1 MQQTPAS
8 ADAPP
13 PLIDTIRDKRAHMLS
28 VAEEV
33 FLSEGYHASMDSIA
47 ARAKVAKQTVYNHFG
62 SKEGLF
68 SEVVRRIA
76 DTITDALFEPDL
88 DLRAALLGFAL
99 SLRAR
104 ALCPQGISTYRAL
117 VAEAPRFPEPALL
130 IYAKG
135 PRTGRD
141 VLAMLFRKKMA
152 KGELLSADPEL
163 AAEQFIGMLTGYD
176 RVRLL
181 FGAERSNTA
190 IVESAY
196 CEQTVDAFLRAY
208 SPNKRTRVPG
218 NLKRPTHNE

>member
-1 MQQTPAS
+1 MQQTS
-8 ADAPP
+8 ATADNP
-13 PLIDTIRDKRAHMLS
+13 PLPVDAIREKRAHMLS

-33 FLSEGYHASMDSIA
+33 FLSEGFHASMDTIA

-62 SKEGLF
+62 NKEGLF

-99 SLRAR
+99 SLRTR

-117 VAEAPRFPEPALL
+117 VAEAPRFPELALL

-141 VLAMLFRKKMA
+141 VLAMLLRQKMA
-152 KGELLSADPEL
+152 EGKLMNADPEL
-163 AAEQFIGMLTGYD
+163 AAELFIGMLTGYD

-181 FGAERSNTA
+181 FGAQRTDTA
-190 IVESAY
+190 IVETTY

-208 SPNKRTRVPG
+208 SPNQCS
-218 NLKRPTHNE
+218 

>member
-1 MQQTPAS
+1 MQQAPAITANPS
-8 ADAPP
+8 PS
-13 PLIDTIRDKRAHMLS
+13 LETFRDKRAHMLS

-33 FLSEGYHASMDSIA
+33 LLSEGFHASMDTIA

-76 DTITDALFEPDL
+76 DTITDALFEPDR

-99 SLRAR
+99 SLRTR

-117 VAEAPRFPEPALL
+117 VAEAPRFPELALL

-141 VLAMLFRKKMA
+141 ALAMLFRQKMA
-152 KGELLSADPEL
+152 AGELMNADPEL
-163 AAEQFIGMLTGYD
+163 AAELFIGMLTGYD
-176 RVRLL
+176 RARLL
-181 FGAERSNTA
+181 FGAERANTA
-190 IVESAY
+190 IVETAK
-196 CEQTVDAFLRAY
+196 CEQTVDTFLRAY
-208 SPNKRTRVPG
+208 SPNQCSSVPG
-218 NLKRPTHNE
+218 NPERPACS